1 MSNLPLID
9 EAVLD
14 SLGQYG
20 PGDFLEQMID
30 LFLATSS
37 ETMVSLRE
45 AATVGNGAQMAF
57 DAHSLRSSAG
67 NLGLLALVEA
77 ARALEESA
85 LADSS
90 SLPSRTHDLVTVHGA
105 TVEELVKFR
114 DRLREASRIA

>member
-9 EAVLD
+9 EAVLE
-14 SLGQYG
+14 SLGEYG

-30 LFLATSS
+30 LFLANSS
-37 ETMVSLRE
+37 QTMTSLRE
-45 AATVGNGAQMAF
+45 ASAVGNGAQAAF

-67 NLGLLALVEA
+67 NLGLLALVDA
-77 ARALEESA
+77 ARRLEESA

-90 SLPSRTHDLVTVHGA
+90 SLLSRTHDVVAVHGA

-114 DRLREASRIA
+114 DRLREASRIS